1 MRMIRSGGQFMTYK
15 LEIDPMHTFLHFIV
29 TGQNSRANAES
40 YINDILRECK
50 ARGYSRALIEERL
63 EGPRLGFEDVFQI
76 VSEGSKKARGMLS
89 AVAYV
94 DVNAEGDLMKFAE
107 TLAVNRSL
115 PVAVF
120 RRWRKPKIGCSM
132 KTPAVPLK
140 KARTS
145 ASNPMIS

>member
-1 MRMIRSGGQFMTYK
+1 MRAISSGRQLMTYK
-15 LEIDPMHTFLHFIV
+15 LEIDPRPTFLHFIV

-76 VSEGSKKARGMLS
+76 VSEGSKKARGILS

-120 RRWRKPKIGCSM
+120 STVAEAENWLAHEGRDSSGQ
-132 KTPAVPLK
+132 
-140 KARTS
+140 S
-145 ASNPMIS
+145 APR

>member
-1 MRMIRSGGQFMTYK
+1 MTYN
-15 LEIDPMHTFLHFIV
+15 LEIDPRPTFLHFIV

-50 ARGYSRALIEERL
+50 ARGCFRVLIEERL

-120 RRWRKPKIGCSM
+120 STVAEAENWLLHEDSGSSPEKGKNKRFKSDDIVKDLF
-132 KTPAVPLK
+132 K
-140 KARTS
+140 
-145 ASNPMIS
+145 